1 MPLPTVAIVG
11 RPNVGKSTFTN
22 RLVGSRQAIV
32 HDEPGVTR
40 DRQYLKADWNGR
52 DFIVI
57 DTGGILPGE
66 DEDLILKDIRKQA
79 EVAIQEADAILFM
92 VDVKQGV
99 TASDEEIAQYL
110 RTTKKPVFI
119 VANKVDNVNIEPE
132 AAEFYQLGLGQP
144 WGVSS
149 IHGLGVGDLLDEV
162 VDSFPPAPEE
172 EPSEELKIAI
182 VGRPNVGKSSLVNKL
197 LGSERMIVA
206 DMAGTTRDA
215 IDTMLEIGDKRYM
228 LVDTA
233 GIRKKSKVD
242 YGVEQFAVV
251 RALKAIER
259 ADVVVHVI
267 DATAGVT
274 EQDQRI
280 AGMADDEGKPVV
292 LVVNKWDAVEKDTYT
307 MDSFKKMIREE
318 LHHVDYAPML
328 FTSAL
333 TGQRV
338 NQVLEMAEAAAQ
350 EAQRR
355 ITTGLLNQVLTE
367 AIALQSPPSNKGK
380 AMRVYYATQVRT
392 GPPTFVLFVN
402 DPSLV
407 TQSYSRYLRNKLR
420 EAFGFVGTPI
430 RVVFRERREKDKDK
444 R

>member
-1 MPLPTVAIVG
+1 VAIVG

-66 DEDLILKDIRKQA
+66 DEDLILRDIRKQA

-99 TASDEEIAQYL
+99 TPSDEEIAQYL
-110 RTTKKPVFI
+110 RTSKKPVFV
-119 VANKVDNVNIEPE
+119 VANKVDNVNMEPE
-132 AAEFYQLGLGQP
+132 TAEFYQLGLGDP
-144 WGVSS
+144 HGVSS

-162 VDSFPPAPEE
+162 VAAFPPAPEE

-215 IDTMLEIGDKRYM
+215 IDSLLELGDKRYL

-292 LVVNKWDAVEKDTYT
+292 LVVNKWDAVEKDTHT
-307 MDSFKKMIREE
+307 MEAFKKAIREQ
-318 LHHVDYAPML
+318 LQHVEYAPMI
-328 FTSAL
+328 FTSAI

-338 NQVLEMAEAAAQ
+338 SQILETAEAAAQ

-355 ITTGLLNQVLTE
+355 ITTGLLNQVITE
-367 AIALQSPPSNKGK
+367 AIALQSPPTNKGR

-402 DPSLV
+402 DPSLI

>member
-1 MPLPTVAIVG
+1 
-11 RPNVGKSTFTN
+11 
-22 RLVGSRQAIV
+22 
-32 HDEPGVTR
+32 
-40 DRQYLKADWNGR
+40 
-52 DFIVI
+52 
-57 DTGGILPGE
+57 
-66 DEDLILKDIRKQA
+66 
-79 EVAIQEADAILFM
+79 
-92 VDVKQGV
+92 
-99 TASDEEIAQYL
+99 
-110 RTTKKPVFI
+110 
-119 VANKVDNVNIEPE
+119 
-132 AAEFYQLGLGQP
+132 
-144 WGVSS
+144 
-149 IHGLGVGDLLDEV
+149 VGDLLDEV
-162 VDSFPPAPEE
+162 VGTFPPAPEE
-172 EPSEELKIAI
+172 EPSDELKIAI

-197 LGSERMIVA
+197 LGNERMIVA

-215 IDTMLEIGDKRYM
+215 IDTLLEIGDKRYM

-259 ADVVVHVI
+259 ADVVVMVI

-292 LVVNKWDAVEKDTYT
+292 IVVNKWDAVEKDTYT
-307 MDSFKKMIREE
+307 MEAFKKTIRDE
-318 LHHVDYAPML
+318 LHHVDYAPLL
-328 FTSAL
+328 FTSAI

-338 NQVLEMAEAAAQ
+338 QQILELAEAAAQ

-367 AIALQSPPSNKGK
+367 AISLQAPPSNKGRI
-380 AMRVYYATQVRT
+380 MRVYYATQVRSA
-392 GPPTFVLFVN
+392 PPTFVLFVN

-407 TQSYSRYLRNKLR
+407 SQSYHRYLRNKLR

-430 RVVFRERREKDKDK
+430 RVIFRERREKDKD
-444 R
+444 RR

>member
-1 MPLPTVAIVG
+1 MTLPTVAIVG

-22 RLVGSRQAIV
+22 RLVGSRMAIV

-66 DEDLILKDIRKQA
+66 DDDAILRDIRKQA
-79 EVAIQEADAILFM
+79 EVAVEEADAILFM
-92 VDVKQGV
+92 VDSKQGV
-99 TASDEEIAQYL
+99 TASDAEIGQYL
-110 RTTKKPVFI
+110 RTTKKPVFV
-119 VANKVDNVNIEPE
+119 VANKVDNVTME
-132 AAEFYQLGLGQP
+132 AETAEFYQLGLGQP

-162 VDSFPPAPEE
+162 VATFPPAPEE
-172 EPSEELKIAI
+172 EPSDELKIAI
-182 VGRPNVGKSSLVNKL
+182 VGRPNVGKSSLTNKI
-197 LGSERMIVA
+197 LGTDRMIVA
-206 DMAGTTRDA
+206 DFAGTTRDA
-215 IDTMLEIGDKRYM
+215 IDTPLQIGDKRYLM
-228 LVDTA
+228 VDTA

-259 ADVVVHVI
+259 ADVVVMVI
-267 DATAGVT
+267 DATAGIT

-280 AGMADDEGKPVV
+280 AGVADDEGKPMVI
-292 LVVNKWDAVEKDTYT
+292 VVNKWDLVEKDNYT
-307 MDSFKKMIREE
+307 MENFKKLVREE
-318 LHHVDYAPML
+318 LRHIDYAPMI
-328 FTSAL
+328 FTSAV

-338 NQVLEMAEAAAQ
+338 SQVLEAAEASAK

-367 AIALQSPPSNKGK
+367 AVALQAPPTNKGK
-380 AMRVYYATQVRT
+380 GMKIYYATQVRT

-402 DPSLV
+402 DPTMV
-407 TQSYSRYLRNKLR
+407 TQSYQRYLQNKMR

-430 RVVFRERREKDKDK
+430 RVVFRERREKDRGK

>member
-1 MPLPTVAIVG
+1 
-11 RPNVGKSTFTN
+11 
-22 RLVGSRQAIV
+22 
-32 HDEPGVTR
+32 
-40 DRQYLKADWNGR
+40 
-52 DFIVI
+52 
-57 DTGGILPGE
+57 
-66 DEDLILKDIRKQA
+66 
-79 EVAIQEADAILFM
+79 
-92 VDVKQGV
+92 
-99 TASDEEIAQYL
+99 
-110 RTTKKPVFI
+110 
-119 VANKVDNVNIEPE
+119 
-132 AAEFYQLGLGQP
+132 
-144 WGVSS
+144 
-149 IHGLGVGDLLDEV
+149 
-162 VDSFPPAPEE
+162 
-172 EPSEELKIAI
+172 
-182 VGRPNVGKSSLVNKL
+182 
-197 LGSERMIVA
+197 
-206 DMAGTTRDA
+206 
-215 IDTMLEIGDKRYM
+215 
-228 LVDTA
+228 
-233 GIRKKSKVD
+233 
-242 YGVEQFAVV
+242 
-251 RALKAIER
+251 
-259 ADVVVHVI
+259 
-267 DATAGVT
+267 
-274 EQDQRI
+274 
-280 AGMADDEGKPVV
+280 VV

>member
-1 MPLPTVAIVG
+1 MPLPTLAIVG

-22 RLVGSRQAIV
+22 RLVGSRMAIV

-66 DEDLILKDIRKQA
+66 DEDLILKSIRQQA
-79 EVAIQEADAILFM
+79 EVAIEEADAILFM
-92 VDVKQGV
+92 VDSKQGV
-99 TASDEEIAQYL
+99 TGSDEEIAQFL

-119 VANKVDNVNIEPE
+119 VANKVDNVNMEAE
-132 AAEFYQLGLGQP
+132 AAEFYQFGMGQVY
-144 WGVSS
+144 GVSS
-149 IHGLGVGDLLDEV
+149 IHGLGIGDLLDDV
-162 VDSFPPAPEE
+162 VAAFPPPDEE
-172 EPSEELKIAI
+172 SDVDELKIAI
-182 VGRPNVGKSSLVNKL
+182 VGRPNVGKSSITNRL
-197 LGSERMIVA
+197 LGAERMIVA

-215 IDTMLEIGDKRYM
+215 IDSRVTINDKNYL

-259 ADVVVHVI
+259 ADVVIIVI
-267 DATAGVT
+267 DATTGVT

-280 AGMADDEGKPVV
+280 AAMADDAGKASVI
-292 LVVNKWDAVEKDTYT
+292 VVNKWDLVEKDTYT
-307 MDSFKKMIREE
+307 METFKKTLRVE
-318 LHHVDYAPML
+318 LRHVDYAPL
-328 FTSAL
+328 IFTSAL

-338 NQVLEMAEAAAQ
+338 QQIIETAEAAAA

-355 ITTGLLNQVLTE
+355 ITTGLLNQVITE
-367 AIALQSPPSNKGK
+367 AIALQNPPTDKGR
-380 AMRVYYATQVRT
+380 AMRVYYATQVRVS
-392 GPPTFVLFVN
+392 PPTFVLFVN

-407 TQSYSRYLRNKLR
+407 NQSYQRYLQNKLR
-420 EAFGFVGTPI
+420 EAFGFSGTPI
-430 RVVFRERREKDKDK
+430 RVVFRERREKDRHK

>member
-215 IDTMLEIGDKRYM
+215 IDSLLELGDKRYL

-292 LVVNKWDAVEKDTYT
+292 LVVNKWDAVEKDTHT
-307 MDSFKKMIREE
+307 MEAFKKAIREQ
-318 LHHVDYAPML
+318 LQHVEYAPMI
-328 FTSAL
+328 FTSAI

-338 NQVLEMAEAAAQ
+338 SQILETAEAAAQ

-355 ITTGLLNQVLTE
+355 ITTGLLNQVITE
-367 AIALQSPPSNKGK
+367 AIALQSPPTNKGR

-402 DPSLV
+402 DPSLI

>member
-66 DEDLILKDIRKQA
+66 DDDLILRDIRKQA
-79 EVAIQEADAILFM
+79 EVAVEEADAILFM
-92 VDVKQGV
+92 VDSKQGV
-99 TASDEEIAQYL
+99 TASDTEIAQFL

-119 VANKVDNVNIEPE
+119 VANKVDNVNME
-132 AAEFYQLGLGQP
+132 AETAEFYQLGLGQP
-144 WGVSS
+144 YGVSS
-149 IHGLGVGDLLDEV
+149 IHGLGVGDLLDDV
-162 VDSFPPAPEE
+162 VAKFPPAPEE
-172 EPSEELKIAI
+172 EPSDELKIAI
-182 VGRPNVGKSSLVNKL
+182 VGRPNVGKSSLTNKL

-215 IDTMLEIGDKRYM
+215 IDSLLEIGDKRYL

-259 ADVVVHVI
+259 ADVVVIVV

-280 AGMADDEGKPVV
+280 AGMADDAGKPTVI
-292 LVVNKWDAVEKDTYT
+292 VVNKWDLVEKDTYT
-307 MDSFKKMIREE
+307 LEAFKKMIREE
-318 LHHVDYAPML
+318 LRHVDYAPLL
-328 FTSAL
+328 FISAL

-338 NQVLEMAEAAAQ
+338 QQVLETAEAAAQ

-355 ITTGLLNQVLTE
+355 ITTGLLNQVITE
-367 AIALQSPPSNKGK
+367 AIALQSPPTNQGR

-402 DPSLV
+402 DPSLI
-407 TQSYSRYLRNKLR
+407 TQSYQRYLQNKLR
-420 EAFGFVGTPI
+420 EAFGFTGTPI

>member
-1 MPLPTVAIVG
+1 MALPTVAIVG

-22 RLVGSRQAIV
+22 RLVGSRLAIV

-57 DTGGILPGE
+57 DTGGIMPGE
-66 DEDLILKDIRKQA
+66 DDDLILRDIRKQA
-79 EVAIQEADAILFM
+79 EVAVEEADAILFM
-92 VDVKQGV
+92 VDVKQGL
-99 TASDEEIAQYL
+99 TASDSEIAQFL
-110 RTTKKPVFI
+110 RTTRKPVFV
-119 VANKVDNVNIEPE
+119 VANKVDNVTIESE
-132 AAEFYQLGLGQP
+132 TAEFYQLGIGQP
-144 WGVSS
+144 YGVSS
-149 IHGLGVGDLLDEV
+149 IHGLGVGDLLDDV
-162 VDSFPPAPEE
+162 VKSFPPAPEE
-172 EPSEELKIAI
+172 EPGEELKIAI
-182 VGRPNVGKSSLVNKL
+182 VGRPNVGKSSLVNKM

-215 IDTMLEIGDKRYM
+215 IDTPLTIGDKHYL

-259 ADVVVHVI
+259 ADVVVMVI

-280 AGMADDEGKPVV
+280 AGMADDDGKPVV
-292 LVVNKWDAVEKDTYT
+292 IVVNKWDAVEKDTYT
-307 MDSFKKMIREE
+307 MDAFKKTIRDE
-318 LHHVDYAPML
+318 LHHVDYAPLL
-328 FTSAL
+328 FTSAI

-338 NQVLEMAEAAAQ
+338 SQILELAEAAAQ

-367 AIALQSPPSNKGK
+367 AISLQSPPSNKGRV
-380 AMRVYYATQVRT
+380 MRVYYATQVRVA
-392 GPPTFVLFVN
+392 PPTFVLFVN

-407 TQSYSRYLRNKLR
+407 SQSYHRYLRNKLR

-430 RVVFRERREKDKDK
+430 RVIFRERREKDKD
-444 R
+444 RR